1 MDFDN
6 NTKIWKCYEATEIVK
21 DVTKYCN
28 ETNIHFYM
36 RSNPAVEYIR
46 SLKY

>member
-21 DVTKYCN
+21 DVTNYCN
-28 ETNIHFYM
+28 KTNIHFYM